1 MVHSGLSHVAAQE
14 FPWGSQPGASV
25 LPPRPMPHLQPH
37 LQGSISWLPGLP
49 PIMAAGLYE
58 RALEK
63 AKVKTGGP

>member
-1 MVHSGLSHVAAQE
+1 MVHSGLNHMGAQE

-25 LPPRPMPHLQPH
+25 LPPRPTPH
-37 LQGSISWLPGLP
+37 LQGSTSRLPGLP

-63 AKVKTGGP
+63 AKVQTGGP